1 MAYQSRLELV
11 IDSRTAERRLRAF
24 DRRLSE
30 VERSGDRTA
39 RSVSNTNQQV
49 ARLRGLAT
57 AASGALVGLAG
68 ALSAREVIQYADAWT
83 GAENKIRQVTTSS
96 QELEEVQKRL
106 VDLAKETRS
115 GFSSTVDLY
124 TRLRRAT
131 YSLGL
136 SQEEVITLTG
146 TINRSFA
153 LSGATAE
160 EAYNAVTQLSQGLAA
175 GALRGEEF
183 NSVSEQAPGIMR
195 AIAESL
201 DMTKGEL
208 RDFAAEG
215 GITAEIVVNALRGAS
230 ETIEND
236 FAGSIETFSQKM
248 EIARTNMTEWVGES
262 DTVGDAVDGLGS
274 AVVMLTESLDEMAA
288 VAKTA
293 MPFLIGGTVLGGL
306 SRLTALAQ
314 GLGQAR
320 ILKNVYNDA
329 AMAAAGADLAAAGMR
344 GLDTSQR
351 AAAEAA
357 RLHWAELGTLRKGML
372 LTQVAVTSLTGSL
385 ARLAAGVAAVATPV
399 TATVAAVAAAAT
411 ALYLVRDSTVEVGN
425 TTATVGEWIQGTW
438 LAVEQA
444 MGETFGNAVDVV
456 SSLLD
461 DLAKNFQWTYE
472 WIHFAWS
479 TTSQQIADLAKGT
492 ANAVIAYFD
501 SLVDVAWIVGKG
513 IIESFS
519 GAFYRVL
526 TLASAFW
533 ESLQSVFD
541 GDFSFASFR
550 VALGDELVQPMIGMA
565 EEVSAAFQENLNRDY
580 VGDAVVGVEK
590 LGAAVAASTRQVQFM
605 KSLGPLDK
613 WLFYTNQGGGSGSS
627 DRTPTPVS
635 STASAAES
643 LASDLEKVRDMI
655 EGPVEQA
662 TRKFADQMRM
672 VDSLYAAGRLSL
684 EDYNTALGV
693 MREEF
698 WDAVVA
704 SDSLLGALKDIQRQ
718 WEESGKT
725 AQDAVNRQQAYASM
739 MASEDPLE
747 RRKGALLNQREGLEA
762 SQQSFGD
769 MVPGAPY
776 FWDRAPENG
785 FHRASEVAADR
796 SMTQATGQ
804 LAKEETR
811 IREQEA
817 MNEGNLDLARH
828 YAQKREQ
835 IEQGLNQRLRAMDEE
850 TARLRMSASQ
860 EMFGNLTSMTAA
872 FAGEQSSLYKNMF
885 ATTKAFAIAESIIN
899 IQAAVAKAANM
910 PFPDNLAS
918 MATVVGET
926 ASIVGN
932 IQAVSMAT
940 SGGGGGEG
948 QSSGGYSGMYDQG
961 GRIPSDGWG
970 IVGEHGPEIVEG
982 PAKVTSRKE
991 TARQLKD
998 GGDTYFSPQINV
1010 TLERSE
1016 SDQGDGE
1023 EMGRQVAKAVEVK
1036 VLGIM
1041 HREMRSNGVLDRWK
1055 RGR

>member
-11 IDSRTAERRLRAF
+11 IDSRTAEQRLRAF
-24 DRRLSE
+24 DRRLSD
-30 VERSGDRTA
+30 VERSGDRVS
-39 RSVSNTNQQV
+39 RSVADTNNQM
-49 ARLRGLAT
+49 ARLRGMAT

-96 QELEEVQKRL
+96 EELEEVQQRL
-106 VDLAKETRS
+106 VNLAKETRS
-115 GFSSTVDLY
+115 GFSSTVELY
-124 TRLRRAT
+124 SRLRRAT
-131 YSLGL
+131 DSLGL
-136 SQEEVITLTG
+136 SQEEVISLTG

-160 EAYNAVTQLSQGLAA
+160 EASNAVTQLSQGLAA

-215 GITAEIVVNALRGAS
+215 GITAEVVVNALQGAAD
-230 ETIEND
+230 TIEND
-236 FAGSIETFSQKM
+236 FAGSIETFSQQM

-262 DTVGDAVDGLGS
+262 ETVGAAVNGLGS
-274 AVVMLTESLDEMAA
+274 AIVMLTESLDEMAS

-320 ILKNVYNDA
+320 ILKHVYNDA
-329 AMAAAGADLAAAGMR
+329 QMAAAGADLAAAGMR

-357 RLHWAELGTLRKGML
+357 RMHWAELGTLRKGML

-411 ALYLVRDSTVEVGN
+411 ALYLFRDSTVEVGN

-444 MGETFGNAVDVV
+444 MGETFGNAVDTVT
-456 SSLLD
+456 SLVD
-461 DLAKNFQWTYE
+461 SMAKHFGWTYE

-492 ANAVIAYFD
+492 VNTLIALFD
-501 SLVDVAWIVGKG
+501 TITDVAWIVGKG

-519 GAFYRVL
+519 GAFDRVL
-526 TLASAFW
+526 NLASAFW
-533 ESLQSVFD
+533 ESLQAVFD
-541 GDFSFASFR
+541 GDFSFASFKA
-550 VALGDELVQPMIGMA
+550 ALGDELVKPMIGMA
-565 EEVSAAFQENLNRDY
+565 EEVSVAFQENLNRDY
-580 VGDAVVGVEK
+580 VGDAVIGVEK
-590 LGAAVAASTRQVQFM
+590 LGAAVAASTRQVQFL

-613 WLFYTNQGGGSGSS
+613 WLFDTNQGGSGGSAN
-627 DRTPTPVS
+627 TPTPVS

-643 LASDLEKVRDMI
+643 LANDLEKVRDMI
-655 EGPVEQA
+655 EGPVEEA
-662 TRKFADQMRM
+662 TRKFADQLRM
-672 VDSLYAAGRLSL
+672 VDSLYAAGQLSL
-684 EDYNTALGV
+684 KDYNTALGV

-698 WDAVVA
+698 WDAVAA

-725 AQDAVNRQQAYASM
+725 AQDAVNRQQAYAQM
-739 MASEDPLE
+739 QASEDPLE
-747 RRKGALLNQREGLEA
+747 RRKGSLLSQRDRLAANQ
-762 SQQSFGD
+762 QTFGD
-769 MVPGAPY
+769 MVPDAPY
-776 FWDRAPENG
+776 FWDRAPQND
-785 FHRASEVAADR
+785 FHRANDVASDR

-804 LAKEETR
+804 MAMEETR

-817 MNEGNLDLARH
+817 MNDGNLDLARR
-828 YAQKREQ
+828 YAQKREK

-872 FAGEQSSLYKNMF
+872 FAGEQSSLYKRMF

-910 PFPDNLAS
+910 PFPANLAS
-918 MATVVGET
+918 MATVVAET

-932 IQAVSMAT
+932 IQAVSMAS
-940 SGGGGGEG
+940 SGSGGGEG
-948 QSSGGYSGMYDQG
+948 QSAGGYSGMYDEG
-961 GRIPSDGWG
+961 GRIPSGGWG
-970 IVGEHGPEIVEG
+970 IVGEYGPEIVEG

-991 TARQLKD
+991 TAQQLKG
-998 GGDTYFSPQINV
+998 GGDTYFNPEITVNV
-1010 TLERSE
+1010 ERSD

-1023 EMGRQVAKAVEVK
+1023 QMGKQVARAVEAQVMN
-1036 VLGIM
+1036 VM
-1041 HREMRSNGVLDRWK
+1041 HREMRPNGTLDRWK
-1055 RGR
+1055 RSR